1 MSESVFGLSEIIQS
15 LLHRVVRVIEMNQ
28 LQASVSAGNCNSA
41 IVRVDSA
48 LFAQKL
54 HILITRLGVAP
65 HRSKGLILLRFYD
78 GLELILCFPLRQ
90 RFTIKDE
97 SIKRLEASF

>member
-1 MSESVFGLSEIIQS
+1 MSESVFGLSESIQS

-54 HILITRLGVAP
+54 FSSRGSVLHHIARRV
-65 HRSKGLILLRFYD
+65 
-78 GLELILCFPLRQ
+78 
-90 RFTIKDE
+90 
-97 SIKRLEASF
+97 